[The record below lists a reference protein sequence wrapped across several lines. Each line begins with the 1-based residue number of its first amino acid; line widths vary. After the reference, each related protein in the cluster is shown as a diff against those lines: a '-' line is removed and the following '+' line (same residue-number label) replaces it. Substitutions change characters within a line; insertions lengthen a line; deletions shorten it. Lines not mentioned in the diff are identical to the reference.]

1 MMLLQWHAEYGPRW
15 FAIAKMFGTDEG
27 EDLRTPAMV
36 RNRHMRLVKGKKV
49 VEEAQRAGKT
59 VNKCGKCG
67 MPKRGHIC
75 SASAFPT
82 ANLSETDQR
91 QRHMEA
97 RRLQEEDMERAAVNA
112 LVSSSMSMPPAQFN
126 QAVVLPQSSSYAVV
140 PASSYASTQ
149 QCLMAP
155 QPEAVALESHESKEG
170 KRSFEFDV
178 ALSEDHD
185 EEQRRSKFARGPLP
199 SSPLLK
205 LAELRRVSSY
215 P

>member
-1 MMLLQWHAEYGPRW
+1 
-15 FAIAKMFGTDEG
+15 
-27 EDLRTPAMV
+27 
-36 RNRHMRLVKGKKV
+36 
-49 VEEAQRAGKT
+49 
-59 VNKCGKCG
+59 
-67 MPKRGHIC
+67 
-75 SASAFPT
+75 
-82 ANLSETDQR
+82 
-91 QRHMEA
+91 
-97 RRLQEEDMERAAVNA
+97 
-112 LVSSSMSMPPAQFN
+112 
-126 QAVVLPQSSSYAVV
+126 
-140 PASSYASTQ
+140 
-149 QCLMAP
+149 MAP